1 MPQAAWN
8 TKREKQ
14 YQHIKASVKSQ
25 GGSRAKRAE
34 EIAAR
39 TVNKERVKQGEA
51 KSATAVTSSTTSKT
65 TPASRRV
72 GLRSHRDA
80 AGRTYVQLY
89 KDAQARNIPGR
100 STMNKA
106 QLERALGAAIKRTR

>member
-14 YQHIKASVKSQ
+14 YQPIKASVKSQ
-25 GGSRAKRAE
+25 GGSRKRAE

-39 TVNKERVKQGEA
+39 TVNKDRVKQGEA
-51 KSATAVTSSTTSKT
+51 KSATTVTSSSTSKT

-72 GLRSHRDA
+72 GLRSHRGA

>member
-8 TKREKQ
+8 AKREKQ

-51 KSATAVTSSTTSKT
+51 KSASVVTNPTSTTAPT
-65 TPASRRV
+65 SRRV
-72 GLRSHRDA
+72 GLRSHRGA

>member
-1 MPQAAWN
+1 MPQATWSA
-8 TKREKQ
+8 KRERQ
-14 YQHIKASVKSQ
+14 FQHIKSALKSR
-25 GGSRAKRAE
+25 GGSRAKHAE

-39 TVNKERVKQGEA
+39 TVNKERAQHGEA
-51 KSATAVTSSTTSKT
+51 KTASPSTLKS
-65 TPASRRV
+65 TPAPRRG
-72 GLRSHRDA
+72 GLRSHRGA
-80 AGRTYVQLY
+80 AGRTYAQLY